1 MKRSLLFHQVF
12 LIVFLL
18 HVFRYKLLYDPAK
31 WMEIDKKTGQI
42 KTVKKMD
49 RESPFVKDGIYNITI
64 GAIDDGIKKLFY
76 H

>member
-1 MKRSLLFHQVF
+1 
-12 LIVFLL
+12 
-18 HVFRYKLLYDPAK
+18 
-31 WMEIDKKTGQI
+31 MEIDKKTGQI